1 MHHGW
6 MDVEGRIVGPSPWFL
21 AVALA
26 IPMAGLALLLG
37 VPSLDIQWEHHPSH
51 FWLVFG
57 VAFVNVALG
66 LIVSEVA
73 RRSADERLFLVSMVL
88 LTSAGFL
95 ALHALATP
103 GVVLGGPNAGFVL
116 ATPIGLV
123 LAAGFAALSAIEMD
137 DRTESTL
144 RRWQTPMRI
153 GLVVVLLVWAIASLA
168 GVPPLDRVIESE
180 RAPWL
185 LVLLPFGVAAY
196 GFAAWRYLSIYRERR
211 RPLPLAVAVA
221 FVFLAEALVAM
232 AFGRAWQASW
242 WEWHVLMAIAFAV
255 IVFAARHEYRR
266 GHSMSGTF
274 GGIYLERTLERLDS
288 RQSTALAELVRADA
302 NGTLGTTAQ
311 ELRGRGFTGDQVA
324 VMTDS
329 ARELARMDGLL
340 RQYVGPHLA
349 DRLGADPELARLGG
363 QEREVTVLFADLSG
377 FTTFAEG
384 RSATEVIDMLNAYWG
399 VVVPF
404 VVDQEGGFIERFAGD
419 GVLAVFNALGDQ
431 PDHAA
436 RAVRAAVAIRDRSAD
451 VRASDEWPRFRVGV
465 NTGVVVIGNV
475 GAGAQR
481 SFSVIGD
488 TTNVAARLQGLAT
501 PGHITIAG
509 RTVDEVNTEP
519 DVIIDVRPLGPTE
532 LKGKAEPTEA
542 FELLSVSGV
551 VHG

>member
-1 MHHGW
+1 M
-6 MDVEGRIVGPSPWFL
+6 GPSPWFL

-26 IPMAGLALLLG
+26 VPMAGLALLLG
-37 VPSLDIQWEHHPSH
+37 VPSFDVHWEHHPSH

-57 VAFVNVALG
+57 VALVNVALG

-103 GVVLGGPNAGFVL
+103 GVVLSGPNGGFVL

-137 DRTESTL
+137 DRTETVL
-144 RRWQTPMRI
+144 RRWQAPMRI
-153 GLVVVLLVWAIASLA
+153 GLVLVLLAWAAASLA
-168 GVPPLDRVIESE
+168 GVAPLERVIESE

-185 LVLLPFGVAAY
+185 LVLLPLGVAAY
-196 GFAAWRYLSIYRERR
+196 AFAAWRYLAIYRERR

-255 IVFAARHEYRR
+255 IVLAARHEYRR
-266 GHSMSGTF
+266 GRSLSGTF

-288 RQSTALAELVRADA
+288 RQSAAMAELVRADA
-302 NGTLGTTAQ
+302 TGTLGTTAQ

-363 QEREVTVLFADLSG
+363 QEQEVTVLFADLSG

-451 VRASDEWPRFRVGV
+451 VRASEDWPRFRVGV

-509 RTVDEVNTEP
+509 RTLDEVNTEP
-519 DVIIDVRPLGPTE
+519 DVIIDVRPLGPTD
-532 LKGKAEPTEA
+532 LKGKTEPTEA
-542 FELLSVSGV
+542 FELLSVSGAG
-551 VHG
+551 HR